1 MHPLNTHVPFCFTSK
16 TDVLLISNAVGEN
29 PLQILLYITQS
40 DTYDFEHIPNWT
52 GEWVGPKCIANH
64 FNEV

>member
-40 DTYDFEHIPNWT
+40 DTYDFEHIPN
-52 GEWVGPKCIANH
+52 
-64 FNEV
+64 